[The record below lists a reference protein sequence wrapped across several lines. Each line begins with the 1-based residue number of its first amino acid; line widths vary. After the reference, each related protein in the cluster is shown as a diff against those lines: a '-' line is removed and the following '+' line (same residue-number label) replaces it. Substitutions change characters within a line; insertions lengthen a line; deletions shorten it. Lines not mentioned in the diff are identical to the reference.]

1 MCSMS
6 RREAGRTPV
15 LTRLPARSASTT
27 TLANGS
33 TIASPLNGY
42 QYVKVVTVLPEDDID
57 FEPWTNCAAWTNRTT
72 ELYAS
77 PAYTERAAQ
86 DKDLLDLI
94 SSSGLV
100 GERTVSMANFYNVWD
115 YVRRLSP
122 VARAAPSARAALHL
136 RALTL
141 PPLPLSLARAAQMNV
156 NSIHNASFVAKLNE
170 TGGESTLA
178 RARDLAKCVPLPPSS
193 SSPRR
198 P

>member
-1 MCSMS
+1 MLLCAQASIRLEQSQHLPCRSSS
-6 RREAGRTPV
+6 RAVSLSRYASASHAQPLKERSREAPV

-77 PAYTERAAQ
+77 PAYTKRAAQ

-115 YVRRLSP
+115 YVRRLSL
-122 VARAAPSARAALHL
+122 AKSARAALRL
-136 RALTL
+136 RALT
-141 PPLPLSLARAAQMNV
+141 PSSPSLA
-156 NSIHNASFVAKLNE
+156 S
-170 TGGESTLA
+170 LA
-178 RARDLAKCVPLPPSS
+178 
-193 SSPRR
+193 PRR
-198 P
+198 